1 MTNFYEILNVK
12 STANR
17 EEIKSSY
24 RRLAMS
30 VHPDRNPN
38 PDSKLQFQKIQE
50 AYRTLGNEDRRKKYD
65 AWLLYGGSVLHGQEK
80 HQRQQQPERRRSR
93 GQSVRNNPEY
103 RAGNYKGK
111 KKEPDH
117 DFSTLETYM
126 FYSLLLIG
134 ISAIF
139 LAIRD
144 LFLGEW
150 TGVNSLTGI
159 IFGLSFTILLV
170 FTYYNFYRK
179 KNE

>member
-1 MTNFYEILNVK
+1 MPNFYEILNVK

-30 VHPDRNPN
+30 VHPDRNPS

-50 AYRTLGNEDRRKKYD
+50 AYRTLSNEEKRKKYD
-65 AWLLYGGSVLHGQEK
+65 SWLFYGASVLRGNDYDQGSPAPH
-80 HQRQQQPERRRSR
+80 RRRSR
-93 GQSVRNNPEY
+93 GQSVRNRPGY
-103 RAGNYKGK
+103 QAGDYKGK
-111 KKEPDH
+111 KNEPDH
-117 DFSTLETYM
+117 DFTLLETYM

-134 ISAIF
+134 IAAIF

-144 LFLGEW
+144 LVWGEW
-150 TGVNSLTGI
+150 TGINSLTGI

-170 FTYYNFYRK
+170 FTYYTFYRK
-179 KNE
+179 KN